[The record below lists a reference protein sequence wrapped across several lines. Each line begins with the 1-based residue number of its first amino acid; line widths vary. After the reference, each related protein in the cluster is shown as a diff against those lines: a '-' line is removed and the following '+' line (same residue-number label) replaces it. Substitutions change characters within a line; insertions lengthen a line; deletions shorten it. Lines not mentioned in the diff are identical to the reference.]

1 MIVVQEAETAMI
13 EVHHLNNSR
22 SQRVLWCLEELGLDY
37 QIISHQRD
45 PQTSLAPDS
54 LKAIHPLGKSPVVRD
69 GGRTYIESGAILDYL
84 VRRYGNGRL
93 APREGTP
100 DHQRYVE
107 WMHFAEGSAML
118 PVMLKL
124 YTSRLGEAA
133 APLLP
138 RVHGEIENNFGFLDS
153 ELADHDYFVG
163 DELTAADIQLTFVI
177 QAAKMLYTLEKF
189 PRLAAF
195 LTRVQA
201 RPAYQRA
208 IQRGGAYAYG

>member
-1 MIVVQEAETAMI
+1 MI

-37 QIISHQRD
+37 QIVQHQRD
-45 PQTSLAPDS
+45 AQTNLSPDS
-54 LKAIHPLGKSPVVRD
+54 LKAIHPLGKAPVIRD
-69 GGRTYIESGAILDYL
+69 GGRTFIESGAILDYL

-100 DHQRYVE
+100 DHHRYVE
-107 WMHFAEGSAML
+107 FLHFAEGSAML

-124 YTSRLGEAA
+124 YASRLGEAG

-138 RVHGEIENNFGFLDS
+138 RIHGEIENNFGFLDS
-153 ELADHDYFVG
+153 ELADRDYFAG
-163 DELTAADIQLTFVI
+163 DELTAADINLTFVI
-177 QAAKMLYTLEKF
+177 QAARMLYTLEKF

-195 LTRVQA
+195 LTRVQT
-201 RPAYQRA
+201 RPAYRRA
-208 IQRGGAYAYG
+208 LERGGPFAYG

>member
-1 MIVVQEAETAMI
+1 MAILGGSNAMI

-37 QIISHQRD
+37 QIVSHQRD
-45 PQTSLAPDS
+45 PQTNLAPDS
-54 LKAIHPLGKSPVVRD
+54 LKAIHPLGKSPVIRD

-93 APREGTP
+93 APRTDSP
-100 DHQRYVE
+100 DYQRYVE
-107 WMHFAEGSAML
+107 FLHFAEGSAML

-124 YTSRLGEAA
+124 YASRLGEAG

-163 DELTAADIQLTFVI
+163 DDLTAADINLTFVI

-201 RPAYQRA
+201 RPAYRRA
-208 IQRGGAYAYG
+208 IERGGPFAYG

>member
-1 MIVVQEAETAMI
+1 MI

-37 QIISHQRD
+37 QIVSHQRN
-45 PQTSLAPDS
+45 PQTNLAPDS
-54 LKAIHPLGKSPVVRD
+54 LKAIHPLGKSPVIRD

-93 APREGTP
+93 APRTDSP
-100 DHQRYVE
+100 DYQRYVE
-107 WMHFAEGSAML
+107 FLHFAEGSAML

-124 YTSRLGEAA
+124 YASRLGEAG
-133 APLLP
+133 APILP

-163 DELTAADIQLTFVI
+163 DDLTAADINLTFVI

-201 RPAYQRA
+201 RPAYRRA
-208 IQRGGAYAYG
+208 IERGGPFAYG

>member
-1 MIVVQEAETAMI
+1 MI

-37 QIISHQRD
+37 QIVPHQRD
-45 PQTSLAPDS
+45 PQTNLSPDS
-54 LKAIHPLGKSPVVRD
+54 LKAVHPLGKAPVLRD
-69 GGRTYIESGAILDYL
+69 GGRLYIESGAILDYL
-84 VRRYGNGRL
+84 VRTYGKGRL
-93 APREGTP
+93 APREGSP
-100 DHQRYVE
+100 DYQRYVE

-124 YTSRLGEAA
+124 YVSRLGETG

-138 RVHGEIENNFGFLDS
+138 RVHGEIDNNFSFLDA
-153 ELADHDYFVG
+153 ELSGRDYFVG

-177 QAAKMLYTLEKF
+177 QAARMLYGLQKF
-189 PRLAAF
+189 PKLAAF
-195 LTRVQA
+195 LERVQA

-208 IQRGGAYAYG
+208 VERGGAYAFG

>member
-1 MIVVQEAETAMI
+1 MI

-37 QIISHQRD
+37 QIVKHQRD
-45 PQTSLAPDS
+45 PQTNLAPDS
-54 LKAIHPLGKSPVVRD
+54 LKAVHPLGKSPVVRD
-69 GGRTYIESGAILDYL
+69 GGRVLIESGAILDYL

-124 YTSRLGEAA
+124 YRRGS
-133 APLLP
+133 
-138 RVHGEIENNFGFLDS
+138 
-153 ELADHDYFVG
+153 
-163 DELTAADIQLTFVI
+163 
-177 QAAKMLYTLEKF
+177 
-189 PRLAAF
+189 
-195 LTRVQA
+195 A
-201 RPAYQRA
+201 RPARRCSRA
-208 IQRGGAYAYG
+208 CTARSRTTSASSMPSSATATISSATSSPPRTSSSPS

>member
-1 MIVVQEAETAMI
+1 MAILGGSNAMI

-37 QIISHQRD
+37 QIVSHQRD
-45 PQTSLAPDS
+45 PQTNLAPDS
-54 LKAIHPLGKSPVVRD
+54 LKAIHPLGKSPVIRD

-93 APREGTP
+93 APRTDSP
-100 DHQRYVE
+100 DYQRYVE
-107 WMHFAEGSAML
+107 FLHFAEGSAML

-124 YTSRLGEAA
+124 YASRLGEAG

-163 DELTAADIQLTFVI
+163 DDLTAADINLTFVI

-195 LTRVQA
+195 LTRVQS
-201 RPAYQRA
+201 RPAYRRA
-208 IQRGGAYAYG
+208 IERGGPFAYG

>member
-1 MIVVQEAETAMI
+1 MI

-37 QIISHQRD
+37 QIVSHQRD
-45 PQTSLAPDS
+45 PQTNLAPDS
-54 LKAIHPLGKSPVVRD
+54 LKAIHPLGKSPVIRD

-93 APREGTP
+93 APRTDSP
-100 DHQRYVE
+100 DYQRYVE
-107 WMHFAEGSAML
+107 FLHFAEGSAML

-124 YTSRLGEAA
+124 YASRLGEAG

-163 DELTAADIQLTFVI
+163 DDLTAADINLTFVI

-195 LTRVQA
+195 LTRVQS
-201 RPAYQRA
+201 RPAYRRA
-208 IQRGGAYAYG
+208 IERGGPFAYG

>member
-1 MIVVQEAETAMI
+1 MAILGGSNAMI

-37 QIISHQRD
+37 QIVSHQRD
-45 PQTSLAPDS
+45 PQTNLAPDS
-54 LKAIHPLGKSPVVRD
+54 LKAIHPLGKSPVIRD

-93 APREGTP
+93 APRADSP
-100 DHQRYVE
+100 DYQRYVE
-107 WMHFAEGSAML
+107 FLHFAEGSAML

-124 YTSRLGEAA
+124 YASRLGEAG

-163 DELTAADIQLTFVI
+163 DDLTAADINLTFVI

-195 LTRVQA
+195 LTRVQS
-201 RPAYQRA
+201 RPAYRRA
-208 IQRGGAYAYG
+208 IERGGPFAYG

>member
-1 MIVVQEAETAMI
+1 MI

-22 SQRVLWCLEELGLDY
+22 SHRVLWCLEELGLDY
-37 QIISHQRD
+37 QIVKHQRD
-45 PQTSLAPDS
+45 PQTNLAPDS
-54 LKAIHPLGKSPVVRD
+54 LKAIHPLGKSPVLRD
-69 GGRTYIESGAILDYL
+69 GGGRLLIESGAILDYL
-84 VRRYGNGRL
+84 VRRYGNDRL

-124 YTSRLGEAA
+124 YLSRLGDAG

-138 RVHGEIENNFGFLDS
+138 RVHGEIENNFGFLDA
-153 ELADHDYFVG
+153 ELANRDYFVG
-163 DELTAADIQLTFVI
+163 DELTAADIQLSFPI
-177 QAAKMLYTLEKF
+177 QAARMLYTLEKF
-189 PRLAAF
+189 PKLAAF
-195 LTRVQA
+195 LSRIQA

-208 IQRGGAYAYG
+208 IERGGAYAFG

>member
-1 MIVVQEAETAMI
+1 MI

-37 QIISHQRD
+37 QIIAHQRD

-69 GGRTYIESGAILDYL
+69 GGRSYIESGAILDYL

-93 APREGTP
+93 APRADSP
-100 DHQRYVE
+100 DYQRYLE
-107 WMHFAEGSAML
+107 WLHFAEGSAML

-138 RVHGEIENNFGFLDS
+138 RVHGEIENNFGFLDA

-201 RPAYQRA
+201 RPAYRRA
-208 IQRGGAYAYG
+208 VERGGPFAYG

>member
-1 MIVVQEAETAMI
+1 MI

-37 QIISHQRD
+37 QIVPHQRN
-45 PQTSLAPDS
+45 PQTNLAPDS

-93 APREGTP
+93 APRP
-100 DHQRYVE
+100 DSPDYQRYVE
-107 WMHFAEGSAML
+107 FLHFAEGSAML

-124 YTSRLGEAA
+124 YTARLGEAA
-133 APLLP
+133 APLIP
-138 RVHGEIENNFGFLDS
+138 RVHGEIENYFGFLDS
-153 ELADHDYFVG
+153 ELANHDYFVG
-163 DELTAADIQLTFVI
+163 DDLTAADINLTFVI

-201 RPAYQRA
+201 RPAYRRA
-208 IQRGGAYAYG
+208 IERGGEYAFG